1 MTFDVDFLAD
11 LLKQPE
17 RVSRTRKPKDTRD
30 QDTWFKLEHILDSE
44 CSNENCISVELNQ
57 PKGRKRVVSEVNGHR
72 MCRFCFLYG
81 WHHEGDSLNK

>member
-1 MTFDVDFLAD
+1 MTFDVDFLAE

-17 RVSRTRKPKDTRD
+17 KAPRTRKPKDTRD
-30 QDTWFKLEHILDSE
+30 QDTWFKLDHNISGR

-57 PKGRKRVVSEVNGHR
+57 PRGRDRVTSIVNQHE

-81 WHHEGDSLNK
+81 WHYEGD